1 MRSTSAE
8 PTGAVDPRIE
18 RTRVVVHQAALEELG
33 ESGYGGFT
41 IEAVSARSGVA
52 KSTIYRHWPDKLTL
66 IADAFE
72 TAHQQM
78 VPSIETGTARE
89 RIERLVRHVAEVV
102 VDSTFSRCIPALI
115 EGAARDRRLRAFHHR
130 YTTERRASLV
140 EVIKQGV
147 EIGELSASLDA
158 DLAAQQLLGVI
169 FYRRLM
175 SDLPF
180 DPANARE
187 LVTAVLGPAKRA
199 RSRS

>member
-1 MRSTSAE
+1 
-8 PTGAVDPRIE
+8 
-18 RTRVVVHQAALEELG
+18 VVVHQAALEELG
-33 ESGYGGFT
+33 ECGYGGFT

-72 TAHQQM
+72 TAHQEM
-78 VPSIETGTARE
+78 VPSTEKGTARE